1 MVTAKFRSRFA
12 CSRQCQSRE
21 GQGKST
27 ESSRIR
33 MDCWSVR
40 RKSRKMVATVRDV
53 ATSFNGFPEGNTL
66 FCDGRRR
73 RIDWGQDKCS
83 GRWEGRKEG
92 RNSFHQW
99 PPCPP
104 IHSHKHKHIEGR
116 GAGGFWGEIGELG
129 KPFTPAGLCLK
140 VEPCL
145 DSQRTGHASEPI
157 QAQVSGIFTS
167 AQSGVKNTNF

>member
-1 MVTAKFRSRFA
+1 V
-12 CSRQCQSRE
+12 E
-21 GQGKST
+21 DGK
-27 ESSRIR
+27 
-33 MDCWSVR
+33 
-40 RKSRKMVATVRDV
+40 
-53 ATSFNGFPEGNTL
+53 
-66 FCDGRRR
+66 
-73 RIDWGQDKCS
+73 
-83 GRWEGRKEG
+83 EGRKERILFING
-92 RNSFHQW
+92 LLALPYTVTNTN
-99 PPCPP
+99 
-104 IHSHKHKHIEGR
+104 ILR